1 MTTDQFAA
9 FPNAPTPKTLADAQV
24 LIETTV
30 RLIGKEGG
38 RPANLP
44 RPETLVDA
52 LDHLEAQRQVL
63 ADLLREKSTQTSCV
77 RDASEVDAARAEL
90 SREAEANRQLQ
101 EELKALRAE
110 LEDDAEARASY
121 AAQIETLEEMH
132 DVELLG
138 RQTAEHVRDTYRT
151 VIERMLVA
159 SLYVGGDERIRSLG
173 KSIGATVKARAG
185 GDDEVVWTDDDIA

>member
-9 FPNAPTPKTLADAQV
+9 FPDAPAPKTLAEAQD

-63 ADLLREKSTQTSCV
+63 ADLLREKSTQTMAGSF
-77 RDASEVDAARAEL
+77 RRL
-90 SREAEANRQLQ
+90 
-101 EELKALRAE
+101 LRN
-110 LEDDAEARASY
+110 L
-121 AAQIETLEEMH
+121 
-132 DVELLG
+132 
-138 RQTAEHVRDTYRT
+138 RT
-151 VIERMLVA
+151 GA
-159 SLYVGGDERIRSLG
+159 G